1 MRRTAFPAKREAA
14 FKNRKGRR
22 GLMETRANYALIGIF
37 TLAVIA
43 GAFGFLIWFTG
54 AEKQGGRVTYKIV
67 FTGSITGLSKNGVVL
82 FNGVP
87 VGTVTKIDLMP
98 QDPSRVYALVEVDGK
113 VPVRADTKARLE
125 YTGFTGVASVALTGG
140 ATDAPPLPTSPQEP
154 GVIVADRSDFQD
166 LIATARR
173 IATEA
178 TDFFDKTN
186 HLIDENSASITAS
199 VKNAEKFSNALA
211 ANSDGLK
218 DFMGAIADVGKSIKP
233 LTAKLDVLAGDA
245 DNVVKAINPDD
256 VKTIVAD
263 FASLSAK
270 LDKAADKVDGV
281 LTNLNGFLATG
292 DSKGAFGEVAEAAKS
307 IKKAADDLDSRMK
320 EIAANINR
328 FTGSGLRQYEA
339 LAVDSRKTLEQINQ
353 AVRSI
358 ENNPQQFLFGK
369 SPQVPEYSGAR

>member
-1 MRRTAFPAKREAA
+1 
-14 FKNRKGRR
+14 
-22 GLMETRANYALIGIF
+22 METRANYALIGIF

-43 GAFGFLIWFTG
+43 GAFGFLFWFSG
-54 AEKQGGRVTYKIV
+54 GEKPGGRQTYKII
-67 FTGSITGLSKNGVVL
+67 FTGSISGLSRNGVVL

-87 VGTVTKIDLMP
+87 VGAVTKIDLMP
-98 QDPSRVYALVEVDGK
+98 QDPSRVYALVEVDAK
-113 VPVRADTKARLE
+113 VPVRTDTTARLE
-125 YTGFTGVASVALTGG
+125 FTGFTGVASVALTGG
-140 ATDAPPLPTSPQEP
+140 ASDAPPLRTSAQEP
-154 GVIVADRSDFQD
+154 GVIVAERSQFQD
-166 LIATARR
+166 LIATAQR
-173 IATEA
+173 IAKEA

-186 HLIDENSASITAS
+186 HLMDENSASITAS
-199 VKNAEKFSNALA
+199 VKNAEKFSSALA

-233 LTAKLDVLAGDA
+233 LTARLDTLAGDA
-245 DNVVKAINPDD
+245 DRVVKAINPDD
-256 VKTIVAD
+256 VKTIVSD

-281 LTNLNGFLATG
+281 LTNLNGFLASG
-292 DSKGAFGEVAEAAKS
+292 DSKGAFGEIADAAKS
-307 IKKAADDLDSRMK
+307 VKKVADDLDSRMK

-339 LAVDSRKTLEQINQ
+339 LAVDGRKTLEELNR

-369 SPQVPEYSGAR
+369 SPQIPEYSGAH